1 MARADRWAPA
11 LWSLLLA
18 VLMLGGALGPG
29 FVLTY
34 DMVWV
39 PDLVLTPDALGVG
52 TALPR
57 AVPSDAVVAVLD
69 TIIAGMLL
77 QKVVLLGS
85 LVAAGAGA
93 AALLGRHALGAQ
105 LVAASLMVWNPFVV
119 ERLVIGH
126 WPVLVGYAV
135 LPWLLLVGRRWEV
148 GAPWPGALPVLLV
161 LGSLSAST
169 GVATGIA
176 TLASGWR
183 RRAGRRNA
191 LLLGLVLVANLP
203 WLVAGVLHAG
213 DARSAAAGA
222 RVFATSD
229 EGLLPGPL
237 AALSLGGIWNAEVV
251 PPTRLGFL
259 AVVTLVVLGVLAVV
273 GAMALRRT
281 RIDGLSALV
290 VCWGVGLGLAVV
302 SWAAPSAVGWLAVH
316 VPGGGLLRDGSRLL
330 ALAAPLTVVLVA
342 RGVATVLERL
352 PDPPTRVLVAGL
364 FALVPVALMPDAALG
379 SAGQLSAVSYPSVLH
394 DARSAVHDTPEG
406 DVVLL
411 PFTSYRAPEWNNG
424 HKVLD
429 PLPRFLGRQAIANDV
444 LYVDGRPIPGED
456 PRAAEVAAALML
468 ASPEERGQALAALGV
483 SAVVSEQIE
492 GQEAPEIAGRT
503 TFLEGDL
510 RVVEVEGDI
519 RAEVV
524 PTAWVV
530 AMSIAWL
537 AWLGLLV
544 AGLLGGLRRPEV
556 TRG

>member
-510 RVVEVEGDI
+510 RVVEVEGDV

>member
-77 QKVVLLGS
+77 QTVVLLGS